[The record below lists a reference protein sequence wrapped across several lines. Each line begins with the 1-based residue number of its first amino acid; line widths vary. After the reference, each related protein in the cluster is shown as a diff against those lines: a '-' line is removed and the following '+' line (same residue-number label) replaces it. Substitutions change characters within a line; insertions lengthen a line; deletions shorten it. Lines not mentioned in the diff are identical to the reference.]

1 MYPKFINIHMI
12 ILNINYILNIVITL
26 FLIGVLGLVLNRKN
40 ILITLMSIELMLLAV
55 NLNFVIF
62 SIYLDDITGYIFVLF
77 ILTIAAA
84 ESAIGLAILTVYY
97 RLKNTI
103 RIDKI
108 KKIKG

>member
-1 MYPKFINIHMI
+1 MI
-12 ILNINYILNIVITL
+12 ILNINYMLNTTITL

-40 ILITLMSIELMLLAV
+40 ILITLMSIELMLLAI

-62 SIYLDDITGYIFVLF
+62 SIYLDDITGYVFVLF

-103 RIDKI
+103 QIDKI
-108 KKIKG
+108 KNIKS